1 MSALASPE
9 SAGYAE
15 DVLFERWQQT
25 LADRRDSPA
34 VTDAGTAPAT
44 DATAGAELAVS
55 EQADFDRAK
64 EVLGQ
69 GDFQGAAALFATYAQ
84 SYPGGPLIPEA
95 HYLRGEALS
104 KQGDT
109 ANAARAYLDAFSAAP
124 EGPLAGDAL
133 LKLGEGQ
140 LYPILHRLE
149 EDGLVLGDWEMQEG
163 KPPRKVYK
171 LSDSGLAALTERRR
185 EWSSFS
191 KAVGNVLG
199 ANPMKEAT
207 NRA

>member
-1 MSALASPE
+1 MRFRTDLEAM
-9 SAGYAE
+9 
-15 DVLFERWQQT
+15 VL
-25 LADRRDSPA
+25 
-34 VTDAGTAPAT
+34 
-44 DATAGAELAVS
+44 
-55 EQADFDRAK
+55 
-64 EVLGQ
+64 
-69 GDFQGAAALFATYAQ
+69 AALQ
-84 SYPGGPLIPEA
+84 EKPLHGYGIVRA
-95 HYLRGEALS
+95 IRGRS
-104 KQGDT
+104 
-109 ANAARAYLDAFSAAP
+109 
-124 EGPLAGDAL
+124 EGV

-171 LSDSGLAALTERRR
+171 LSDAGLAALTERRR